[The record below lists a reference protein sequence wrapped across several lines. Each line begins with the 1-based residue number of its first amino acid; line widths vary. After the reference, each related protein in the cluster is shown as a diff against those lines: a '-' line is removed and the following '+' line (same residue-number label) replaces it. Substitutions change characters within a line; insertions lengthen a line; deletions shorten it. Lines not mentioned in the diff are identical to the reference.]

1 MRLYGFRAAFSSRGG
16 IMDWKEIDKVIRKIV
31 SDIKDKCIIKN
42 VAIRDNIFVIVVYG
56 YNGVRRRRKEPSR

>member
-16 IMDWKEIDKVIRKIV
+16 IMDWKEIDKAIQKIV

-42 VAIRDNIFVIVVYG
+42 VAIRDNIFGIL
-56 YNGVRRRRKEPSR
+56 